1 MRSDRHG
8 GEFSSRVDRSLRLRA
23 QCQRAEPEST
33 SRAYRRGVLRVGLRR
48 HHQEDG
54 PERRASLGFGLL
66 DLGETQHGRDGS
78 RSLRPSF
85 LYHAVVFARKHPACP
100 GSRDLESA
108 THLGGVKTRTHRRG
122 RGGLD
127 RSYAASRR
135 LGLSMESTRNE
146 PIPSPPAPSLGSDLC
161 PVPRGKS
168 AFTDCVRVGATEQ
181 SSVRSA

>member
-108 THLGGVKTRTHRRG
+108 THLGGVKTRTHRHAPFPPGRPFARLSCPCLTRG
-122 RGGLD
+122 NYRLM
-127 RSYAASRR
+127 RWAYELSLLKPAVAPWRR
-135 LGLSMESTRNE
+135 LS
-146 PIPSPPAPSLGSDLC
+146 
-161 PVPRGKS
+161 
-168 AFTDCVRVGATEQ
+168 
-181 SSVRSA
+181 